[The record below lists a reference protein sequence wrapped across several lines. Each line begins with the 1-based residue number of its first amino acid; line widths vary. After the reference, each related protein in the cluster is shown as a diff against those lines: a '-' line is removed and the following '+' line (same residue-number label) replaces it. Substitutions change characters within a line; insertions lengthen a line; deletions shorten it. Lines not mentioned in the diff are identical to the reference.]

1 MSDQTPGVDNVVV
14 VYGGRFQPFH
24 EGHADVYAWL
34 VERFGKANVYIATS
48 NRTDQENRGKKYKRG
63 DWKGQEKA
71 IKSPLNFKEKKKLIV
86 QMFDI
91 PNNKIVQTVDP
102 TFNPKEV
109 FEKKKLD
116 PERTA
121 WIAVAGD
128 RIDGSDAN
136 RYVNVKNFR
145 AWTAD
150 LNKETMQPKTET
162 GYYIVAPSQ
171 AKDLSGTY
179 IREIMKAGFNIA
191 KKKRMFTELYGKYNK
206 EIFEMIQKRL

>member
-1 MSDQTPGVDNVVV
+1 MISGVDNIIV

-24 EGHADVYAWL
+24 AGHADVYKWL

-48 NRTDQENRGKKYKRG
+48 NRTDQENHGKKWKRG
-63 DWKGQEKA
+63 FQKGEEKA
-71 IKSPLNFKEKKKLIV
+71 VKSPLNFREKKKLMI

-91 PNNKIVQTVDP
+91 PSNKIVQANDP

-121 WIAVAGD
+121 WIAVVGD
-128 RIDGSDAN
+128 RTERSDAY
-136 RYVNVKNFR
+136 RYIGVKNFR
-145 AWTAD
+145 AWNNNLD
-150 LNKETMQPKTET
+150 KKTMYPKTHC
-162 GYYIVAPSQ
+162 GYYVVVPSQ

-179 IREIMKAGFNIA
+179 IRDLLKDPDIHQIR
-191 KKKRMFTELYGKYNK
+191 KKKIFERLYGKYNK
-206 EIFEMIQKRL
+206 EIFEMMQSRL